1 MIPDESTFVF
11 WMTKNIILPFSF
23 FFFFFFVR
31 RPPVVV
37 VVFSRDEKAVQIR
50 SAKKEDLEKDDYD
63 KMSSTN
69 ERTNERTLNEQN
81 L

>member
-11 WMTKNIILPFSF
+11 WMTKNIILPFFFLF
-23 FFFFFFVR
+23 FFLFDDLLLLLLFHAM
-31 RPPVVV
+31 
-37 VVFSRDEKAVQIR
+37 KKQVQIR
-50 SAKKEDLEKDDYD
+50 SAKKEDLEKDFDD

>member
-23 FFFFFFVR
+23 FFFFFLFDDLLLLL
-31 RPPVVV
+31 
-37 VVFSRDEKAVQIR
+37 FFHAMKKQVQIR
-50 SAKKEDLEKDDYD
+50 SAKKEDLEKDFDD

-69 ERTNERTLNEQN
+69 ERTFERTKPN

>member
-11 WMTKNIILPFSF
+11 WMTKKKHHPPFFFFFSF
-23 FFFFFFVR
+23 FFLFDDLLLLLFFHAM
-31 RPPVVV
+31 
-37 VVFSRDEKAVQIR
+37 KKQVQIR
-50 SAKKEDLEKDDYD
+50 SAKKEDLEKDFDD

-69 ERTNERTLNEQN
+69 ERTNEQN

>member
-23 FFFFFFVR
+23 FFLFDDLLLLLLFHAM
-31 RPPVVV
+31 
-37 VVFSRDEKAVQIR
+37 KKQVQIR
-50 SAKKEDLEKDDYD
+50 SAKKEDLEKDFDD

>member
-23 FFFFFFVR
+23 FFFVR

-37 VVFSRDEKAVQIR
+37 VVVSRDEKAVQIR

>member
-37 VVFSRDEKAVQIR
+37 VVSRDEKASANN